1 MPRQQGSWTS
11 QRELLAAAQRLLPQ
25 VLELAGYRAE
35 LKVDDG
41 RPFFDAL
48 HVSGQSISVW
58 VDAVPLP
65 DGTVARTMV
74 NTTSE
79 HYMIHTSDRLP
90 LDRLGRVLS
99 QGAGEFLACRERSRD
114 GLAPVAADLL
124 GRGAEL
130 PADLSLSATDRG
142 RIGELNWL
150 AEQYARPSLEEEQR
164 AQARAELSGL
174 LDRCGLRPTVPV
186 SETEG
191 FAAAA
196 QAAEIRL
203 DYARQHLSAGSLRL
217 VRDLA
222 HPIEHLT
229 PQDAAALRSFREAE
243 AQAAREVR
251 TVLGGRAVSVALPE
265 ADAPV
270 SALGESAEQEA
281 AARSARSAVTERQ
294 LRDEALWQGGRV
306 RPRPVMIGGGAALTG
321 RDEDMLLVDAVGR
334 WHLDPGAG
342 LVQSA
347 DQDRDLRRVGLDP
360 YADSG
365 PKDRV
370 SILATRAWEDR
381 LAARGPLVD
390 GYGQLALDKNG
401 RLVTRIEPLSGGEP
415 LTVEVA
421 GTPVIA
427 TGLTPEVVPGVAR
440 DDNGRGV
447 RGVESLSEAVRLLGE
462 RVPELRERLHEAER
476 SGDGAAA
483 VLRMLDEEAV
493 QGRLGDS
500 KSVQGETV
508 DGIRQTLAATQRW
521 EDARAAAPGRALMGD
536 EVADNRFDP
545 RAAQHW
551 IIAGSGGTGVANA
564 EIILER
570 NPDARVTILGGNAP
584 AALNHQVQYRE
595 MTGEG
600 SGYGDRLDIKRARLG
615 AVETVPGPDGKPLF
629 RVPFTDRDGN
639 VTELVADGYV
649 ASLGR
654 TNPLPPVTRELAD
667 RVREAGSQVEGT
679 LLFDEHQQYLGY
691 GLTFPVDGREHR
703 VDVTGAASWQL
714 PRQVFDQQTVGELNR
729 MGVRQIPSESANAAP
744 GFAPVAHQAAA
755 FANARATDSVRR
767 LPGVPERWVG
777 PRPPAPE
784 TAAHVPAKSAPE
796 AVPHAPA
803 KSGAAAPVVA
813 PPVWQTGV
821 PAEPSKGPAATRPVQ
836 APPTGPAP
844 EPPRPD
850 QGIGI

>member
-11 QRELLAAAQRLLPQ
+11 QRELLAEAQRLLPQ

-35 LKVDDG
+35 LKHDDG

-65 DGTVARTMV
+65 DGTVARTFV

-79 HYMIHTSDRLP
+79 HYMVHASDRLP
-90 LDRLGRVLS
+90 LDRLGRVLAH
-99 QGAGEFLACRERSRD
+99 GAGEFLAGRERSGA
-114 GLAPVAADLL
+114 GLAPVTRDMLQH
-124 GRGAEL
+124 GTEL
-130 PADLSLSATDRG
+130 PSDAELSATDRG
-142 RIGELNWL
+142 QIAQLNWL
-150 AEQYARPSLEEEQR
+150 ARQLSDPALPVEER
-164 AQARAELSGL
+164 AEVRAELSGL
-174 LDRCGLRPTVPV
+174 IDRCGLRPTAALDE
-186 SETEG
+186 SEA
-191 FAAAA
+191 FAQSAMDAR
-196 QAAEIRL
+196 IRL
-203 DYARQHLSAGSLRL
+203 GYARDHLSADAERL
-217 VRDLA
+217 TDDLA

-229 PQDAAALRSFREAE
+229 PQDAAALHAFREAE
-243 AQAAREVR
+243 ARAAREVR
-251 TVLGGRAVSVALPE
+251 TVIGGRAVSVALPE
-265 ADAPV
+265 ADAPASTV
-270 SALGESAEQEA
+270 GESAQQEA
-281 AARSARSAVTERQ
+281 AARSARSAATERQ

-347 DQDRDLRRVGLDP
+347 DQDRDLRQVGLDP

-365 PKDRV
+365 PKERV

-390 GYGQLALDKNG
+390 GYGQLSLDKNG

-427 TGLTPEVVPGVAR
+427 TGLTPEVVPGVER

-493 QGRLGDS
+493 QERLGGS

-545 RAAQHW
+545 DAAEHW

-570 NPDARVTILGGNAP
+570 NQHARVTILGGNAP
-584 AALNHQVQYRE
+584 PALDHQVQYRE
-595 MTGEG
+595 MTAKN
-600 SGYGDRLDIKRARLG
+600 SKYGDRLNIERARLG

-629 RVPFTDRDGN
+629 RVPYTDRDGN

-667 RVREAGSQVEGT
+667 RVREAGDKVEGT

-714 PRQVFDQQTVGELNR
+714 PRQVFDQQTVGELGR
-729 MGVRQIPSESANAAP
+729 MGTRQIPSESANAAP

-755 FANARATDSVRR
+755 FATARATDSVQR

-784 TAAHVPAKSAPE
+784 TD
-796 AVPHAPA
+796 PHAPA
-803 KSGAAAPVVA
+803 KAAPEAEAHAPAKSEAA

-821 PAEPSKGPAATRPVQ
+821 PAEPSKGPAAARPVQ
-836 APPTGPAP
+836 TPPTGPAP

-850 QGIGI
+850 QGLGL